1 MDPLTKMLIALLS
14 MITMF
19 MANMLILTARKKLK
33 GFFKFL
39 FSVFAYLLLGLSL
52 LMIVA
57 VIFSI

>member
-1 MDPLTKMLIALLS
+1 MDPLTKMLIALLA

-19 MANMLILTARKKLK
+19 IANISILTARKKLK

-39 FSVFAYLLLGLSL
+39 LSVFAYLLLGLSL
-52 LMIVA
+52 LMIVV